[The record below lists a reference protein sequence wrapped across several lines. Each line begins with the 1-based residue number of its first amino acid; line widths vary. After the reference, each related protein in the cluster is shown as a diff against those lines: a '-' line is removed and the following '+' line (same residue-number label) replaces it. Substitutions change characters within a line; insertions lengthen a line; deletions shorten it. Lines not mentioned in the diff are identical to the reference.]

1 MKLDAS
7 SLFKVRVGKPITYQE
22 AHDTLLEAFDDAIEH
37 ETGDNNVFFS
47 DFDDPLTGSLLDIW
61 MDTYIRERIGERF
74 HLSFDEFLDRPRYE
88 ITRMLSVVGR
98 YNTAVSKALES
109 EERRTDKLEQQLH
122 GNT

>member
-88 ITRMLSVVGR
+88 INRMLSVVGR
-98 YNTAVSKALES
+98 YNTAVSKALET